1 MKTANSA
8 RKREQVETVCTVLM
22 WAGSSDPALAGDPI
36 IGYNVIEAIINRNEG
51 KTKDYYLHL

>member
-1 MKTANSA
+1 M
-8 RKREQVETVCTVLM
+8 ETVCTVLM